1 MPEIRKLD
9 PHVADLI
16 AAGEVV
22 ERPASVVKELM
33 ENAVDAG
40 ASSLTVEI
48 RGGGMALIRVTDNG
62 SGIAP
67 DDVETAFYR
76 HATSKLRDAE
86 GLAAIGTLGFR
97 GEALAAIAAV
107 ARVEVTTRRR
117 GDREGTRLALEGG
130 TVTDKA
136 PCGCPE
142 GTVMT
147 VRDLFFNTPAR
158 LKFMKNDR
166 TEGQAVTAAVTR
178 VALSRPEISVRYL
191 RDGKEEFHTPGDGR
205 VDSCIYTLLGR
216 EAASSLLPAEAND
229 GEVAVTGYV
238 STPGGC
244 TGNRNRQFFYVNG
257 RHVKSRLLQ
266 AALEQAYR
274 NALLPG
280 RFPGC
285 VLYITLKPSAVD
297 VNVHPAKTEVRFVR
311 EKPVFDGVYYAALA
325 ALADEQ
331 GTAELKVSA
340 STRRTI
346 TGAVPAADPSP
357 AAPRAAAKPNA
368 GFYQTMSAE
377 KFRSGYAPGGGFR
390 TAVPAA
396 PARESRRDA
405 QARDAALSGYQTAL
419 DLPRQEPVRQAFQPA
434 VSSGTEKKTPAPA
447 PTPSRE
453 SGTPE
458 FRVIGEALQTYIL
471 VETGDSILLIDKHA
485 AHERILFDRLRA
497 DPRFEGGQLLLTPEI
512 VEVGAEDAALIEE
525 QGELLSEYGF
535 DVAPFGETSVAV
547 REIPSYLD
555 GSAVRDIVYELCA
568 VMRKGGSPAA
578 MREDLLHTVAC
589 KAAVK
594 AGSSSQPEQLAALA
608 ARVVSGEVK
617 YCPHGRPVA
626 MELTKAALD
635 KGFRRT

>member
-62 SGIAP
+62 CGIAP
-67 DDVETAFYR
+67 EDVETAFYR

-86 GLAAIGTLGFR
+86 GLSAIGTLGFR

-130 TVTDKA
+130 TVTDRA

-191 RDGKEEFHTPGDGR
+191 REGKEEFHTPGDGR

-216 EAASSLLPAEAND
+216 EAAASFLPAEAND

-285 VLYITLKPSAVD
+285 VLYLTLKPSAVD

-346 TGAVPAADPSP
+346 TGAVPASEPA
-357 AAPRAAAKPNA
+357 AAPRAAAKPDA

-377 KFRSGYAPGGGFR
+377 KFRSGYAAGGGFR
-390 TAVPAA
+390 TSVPAVPTGEGRRSAVVRDSA
-396 PARESRRDA
+396 P
-405 QARDAALSGYQTAL
+405 LGVQTTL
-419 DLPRQEPVRQAFQPA
+419 DLPRREPADPPAYRPAVPAGTAKAEPVSAPQ
-434 VSSGTEKKTPAPA
+434 TPEP
-447 PTPSRE
+447 

-485 AHERILFDRLRA
+485 AHERILFDKLRA

-512 VEVGAEDAALIEE
+512 VEVGAEDAALIEA

-535 DVAPFGETSVAV
+535 DAAPFGETSVAV

-555 GSAVRDIVYELCA
+555 GASVRDVVYDLCA
-568 VMRKGGSPAA
+568 VLRKGGSPAA

-589 KAAVK
+589 KAAMK
-594 AGSSSQPEQLAALA
+594 AGSASQPEQLEALA

>member
-40 ASSLTVEI
+40 ATSLTVEI

-67 DDVETAFYR
+67 EDVETAFYR

-86 GLAAIGTLGFR
+86 GLSAIGTLGFR

-117 GDREGTRLALEGG
+117 GDTEGTRLALEGG
-130 TVTDKA
+130 KVTGRA

-166 TEGQAVTAAVTR
+166 TEGQAVSAAVTR

-191 RDGKEEFHTPGDGR
+191 REGKEEFHTPGDGR

-216 EAASSLLPAEAND
+216 EAAATLLPAEAND
-229 GEVAVTGYV
+229 GEIAVTGYV

-285 VLYITLKPSAVD
+285 VLYITMKPSAVD

-311 EKPVFDGVYYAALA
+311 EKQVFDGVYYAALA

-346 TGAVPAADPSP
+346 TGA
-357 AAPRAAAKPNA
+357 APVTETSAPEAHRAAAKPDA

-377 KFRSGYAPGGGFR
+377 RFRSGFASGGFR
-390 TAVPAA
+390 TAPAA
-396 PARESRRDA
+396 GAAREKRRS
-405 QARDAALSGYQTAL
+405 AAPEDSQPLHHQTAL
-419 DLPRQEPVRQAFQPA
+419 NLPGEESAPKTFEPSAPA
-434 VSSGTEKKTPAPA
+434 MKRPEAPAPA
-447 PTPSRE
+447 PDV
-453 SGTPE
+453 PE
-458 FRVIGEALQTYIL
+458 QPAFRVIGEALRTYIL
-471 VETGDSILLIDKHA
+471 VETGDSVLLIDKHA

-497 DPRFEGGQLLLTPEI
+497 DPRFEGGQILLTPEI
-512 VEVGAEDAALIEE
+512 VEVGAEDAALVEA
-525 QGELLSEYGF
+525 QGALLAEYGF

-555 GSAVRDIVYELCA
+555 GSDVRDVVYDLCT
-568 VMRKGGSPAA
+568 VLRKGGSPAA
-578 MREDLLHTVAC
+578 MREDLLHTMAC

-594 AGSSSQPEQLAALA
+594 AGSSSQPEQLAELA

-626 MELTKAALD
+626 MELTRAALD